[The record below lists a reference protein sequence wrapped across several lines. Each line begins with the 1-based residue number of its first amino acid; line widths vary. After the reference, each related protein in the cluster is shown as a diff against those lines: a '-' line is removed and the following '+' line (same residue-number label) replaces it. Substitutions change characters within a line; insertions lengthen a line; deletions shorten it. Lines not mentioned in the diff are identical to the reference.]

1 MISGLSV
8 EDGEVWADEV
18 DLIDNEEIIDDLMSI
33 IEVLF
38 DIFIECSECENDIT
52 RQLMYGVLCRRLVN
66 EIEGSL

>member
-18 DLIDNEEIIDDLMSI
+18 AFDAEEIIYDLTDI
-33 IEVLF
+33 ITVMF
-38 DIFIECSECENDIT
+38 DTFIECSDCENEI
-52 RQLMYGVLCRRLVN
+52 QAELMYGVLCRRLVN

>member
-8 EDGEVWADEV
+8 CDGEVWAEEVEFDE
-18 DLIDNEEIIDDLMSI
+18 EEIIYDLMSI

-38 DIFIECSECENDIT
+38 DTFIECGECENDMT

>member
-1 MISGLSV
+1 MINGLNV

-18 DLIDNEEIIDDLMSI
+18 EVDEEELIDDLMSI
-33 IEVLF
+33 IEVMF
-38 DIFIECSECENDIT
+38 DTFIECSECENDMT

>member
-8 EDGEVWADEV
+8 CDGEVWADEV
-18 DLIDNEEIIDDLMSI
+18 EFDAEEIIYDLTDI
-33 IEVLF
+33 ITVMF
-38 DIFIECSECENDIT
+38 DTFIECSECENDMT

>member
-8 EDGEVWADEV
+8 EDGEVWAEEVEV
-18 DLIDNEEIIDDLMSI
+18 DEEELIDDLMSI
-33 IEVLF
+33 IEVMF
-38 DIFIECSECENDIT
+38 DTFIECSECENDMT

>member
-8 EDGEVWADEV
+8 CDGEVWADEAE
-18 DLIDNEEIIDDLMSI
+18 LIDNEEIIDDLTSI
-33 IEVLF
+33 IEVM
-38 DIFIECSECENDIT
+38 FIECSECDNDMT